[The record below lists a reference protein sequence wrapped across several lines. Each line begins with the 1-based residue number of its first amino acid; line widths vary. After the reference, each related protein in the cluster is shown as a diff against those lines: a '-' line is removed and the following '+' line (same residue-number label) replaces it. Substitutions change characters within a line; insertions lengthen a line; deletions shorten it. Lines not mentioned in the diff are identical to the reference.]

1 MQTKLLPA
9 ASSDRQRLENLL
21 EKYNYEFSQYDKTH
35 FDADGLFGYEWL
47 PTYFESRDDRAAY
60 LIYAEESLAGFA
72 LINRIAECDRPLDWA
87 VAEFFVAYP
96 FRRNGVGSAAMEQVF
111 VRHSGRWQIK
121 YHSKNLPSAAF
132 WNGIARHYAVGSVE
146 TLCGAED
153 YADGTPA
160 TVLCFSVPAKAQ
172 SSRIRLLDT
181 SACWGAA
188 YADGAFSLP
197 RWRGYLDSCLPG
209 AAALCLAD
217 AQQSQAAG
225 IRWERDILPVLN
237 AVPDHPDAAQA
248 VRSFRRVTERLDERI
263 RLAFGKSPDAEVV
276 LMLGLG
282 NGAGWATTLNGKPTV
297 LLGIEKIVELHWC
310 SEDDMNGLVLH
321 ELGHVYAAQF
331 GTSLSPSREQRLLA
345 QLFSE
350 GIAMVFEQELVGNPD
365 YFHQNVNGWT
375 TWCHEHLSAIAHCF
389 AAEAARLTRET
400 QRYFGDWVS
409 FEGYPDVGYYL
420 GARFV
425 RFLMEKMTFDEVLRL
440 PLSQIQQSFDAFCAS
455 L

>member
-47 PTYFESRDDRAAY
+47 PTYFEGRDDCAAY

-111 VRHSGRWQIK
+111 ARHSGRWQIK
-121 YHSKNLPSAAF
+121 YHSRNLPSAAF
-132 WNGIARHYAVGSVE
+132 WNGIARHYAAGSVE

-225 IRWERDILPVLN
+225 IRCRAERSTRP
-237 AVPDHPDAAQA
+237 
-248 VRSFRRVTERLDERI
+248 SGRRTGRPL
-263 RLAFGKSPDAEVV
+263 
-276 LMLGLG
+276 
-282 NGAGWATTLNGKPTV
+282 
-297 LLGIEKIVELHWC
+297 
-310 SEDDMNGLVLH
+310 
-321 ELGHVYAAQF
+321 
-331 GTSLSPSREQRLLA
+331 LSPRDRASRRTHPPGLRKIPGCGGGSDARPRQRRRLGDNA
-345 QLFSE
+345 E
-350 GIAMVFEQELVGNPD
+350 RK
-365 YFHQNVNGWT
+365 
-375 TWCHEHLSAIAHCF
+375 AHG
-389 AAEAARLTRET
+389 AA
-400 QRYFGDWVS
+400 GH
-409 FEGYPDVGYYL
+409 
-420 GARFV
+420 
-425 RFLMEKMTFDEVLRL
+425 
-440 PLSQIQQSFDAFCAS
+440 
-455 L
+455 

>member
-21 EKYNYEFSQYDKTH
+21 EKYIYEFSQYDKTH

-47 PTYFESRDDRAAY
+47 PTYFEGRDDRAAY
-60 LIYAEESLAGFA
+60 LIYAEGSLAGFA

-111 VRHSGRWQIK
+111 ARHSGRWQIK

-132 WNGIARHYAVGSVE
+132 WNGIARHYAAGSVE
-146 TLCGAED
+146 TLFGAED

-209 AAALCLAD
+209 AAGLCLAD

-237 AVPDHPDAAQA
+237 AVPGHPDAAQA
-248 VRSFRRVTERLDERI
+248 VRSFRRVT
-263 RLAFGKSPDAEVV
+263 ASAWP
-276 LMLGLG
+276 
-282 NGAGWATTLNGKPTV
+282 
-297 LLGIEKIVELHWC
+297 
-310 SEDDMNGLVLH
+310 SE
-321 ELGHVYAAQF
+321 
-331 GTSLSPSREQRLLA
+331 
-345 QLFSE
+345 
-350 GIAMVFEQELVGNPD
+350 NPRMRRW
-365 YFHQNVNGWT
+365 F
-375 TWCHEHLSAIAHCF
+375 
-389 AAEAARLTRET
+389 
-400 QRYFGDWVS
+400 
-409 FEGYPDVGYYL
+409 
-420 GARFV
+420 
-425 RFLMEKMTFDEVLRL
+425 
-440 PLSQIQQSFDAFCAS
+440 
-455 L
+455 

>member
-9 ASSDRQRLENLL
+9 ASSDRQRLKNLL

-47 PTYFESRDDRAAY
+47 PTYFEGRDDRAAY

-111 VRHSGRWQIK
+111 ARHSGRWQIK

-132 WNGIARHYAVGSVE
+132 WNGIVRHYAAGSVE
-146 TLCGAED
+146 TLFGAED

-237 AVPDHPDAAQA
+237 AVPGHPDAAQA

-420 GARFV
+420 GACFV

>member
-1 MQTKLLPA
+1 M
-9 ASSDRQRLENLL
+9 
-21 EKYNYEFSQYDKTH
+21 
-35 FDADGLFGYEWL
+35 
-47 PTYFESRDDRAAY
+47 
-60 LIYAEESLAGFA
+60 
-72 LINRIAECDRPLDWA
+72 
-87 VAEFFVAYP
+87 
-96 FRRNGVGSAAMEQVF
+96 
-111 VRHSGRWQIK
+111 
-121 YHSKNLPSAAF
+121 
-132 WNGIARHYAVGSVE
+132 
-146 TLCGAED
+146 
-153 YADGTPA
+153 
-160 TVLCFSVPAKAQ
+160 
-172 SSRIRLLDT
+172 
-181 SACWGAA
+181 
-188 YADGAFSLP
+188 
-197 RWRGYLDSCLPG
+197 
-209 AAALCLAD
+209 
-217 AQQSQAAG
+217 
-225 IRWERDILPVLN
+225 LN
-237 AVPDHPDAAQA
+237 AVPGHPDAAQA

-425 RFLMEKMTFDEVLRL
+425 RFLMEKMTFDEVLLL
-440 PLSQIQQSFDAFCAS
+440 PLSQIQQSFDAFCTS